1 MSRRPRSRFGP
12 GPGTEAVKRNKKR
25 VQAQRTA
32 WRKAL
37 TERRRLGIEVGD
49 LARRIHKRMSGKV
62 ADYVWIAPR
71 GMRAV
76 RKPVQSDLENRMIEL
91 SERIGRA

>member
-25 VQAQRTA
+25 VQAQRRA
-32 WRKAL
+32 WRRAI
-37 TERRRLGIEVGD
+37 TERRRQGIEVGD

-76 RKPVQSDLENRMIEL
+76 RKLMRSAEIDRMVEL
-91 SERIGRA
+91 AERIRA